1 MNIVDCN
8 TKTTLLLNNAW
19 QPITAITAR
28 AAFAHLLSQ
37 NVTALDKNN
46 NLFDSIEKWNKYAEF
61 HEDQP
66 VLRSAKQSW
75 RIPTIIIVTSKFFKR
90 PKKKKLSLLELSRVH
105 DSVCQYCL
113 KKFALKSLTI
123 DHIFPKSKGGTD
135 EHGNRT
141 LACLDCNQKKSD
153 HSPFFNIKNEIVKA
167 PVIPSLFLQ
176 VIKIR
181 KEWESFI

>member
-8 TKTTLLLNNAW
+8 TRTTLLLNNAW
-19 QPITAITAR
+19 QPITAITAK

-46 NLFDSIEKWNKYAEF
+46 NLFDSIEKWNDYAEF

-66 VLRSAKQSW
+66 VLRSAKRSW
-75 RIPTIIIVTSKFFKR
+75 PIPTIIIVTSKFFKK
-90 PKKKKLSLLELSRVH
+90 PKKKKLSLAELSRIH
-105 DSVCQYCL
+105 DSICQYCL
-113 KKFALKSLTI
+113 KKFKIADLTI
-123 DHIFPKSKGGTD
+123 DHIKPKSKGGTD
-135 EHGNRT
+135 EHENRT

-167 PVIPSLFLQ
+167 PAIPNLFLQ
-176 VIKIR
+176 VSKIR
-181 KEWESFI
+181 KEWKSFI